1 MGSHSYDTGDM
12 SRYEEVFQAEQRKK
26 YEMKKFTKQHPAGDT
41 SDPLNIA
48 MGYVQETR
56 GDMRLGRSLRRVHE
70 DPDNPAN
77 IDFNFTDDSDDKI
90 TDATPSEVEIR
101 EGVKTK
107 EGQYMYDPSL
117 AGRRG
122 SFVVDIKRKSWS
134 RPGETLCNFDDA
146 GMVAEA
152 MISIGADAVFVNID
166 YAAYGGDIT
175 ELKAVVKAVRKVS
188 RTAAVV
194 MKDIVVDKIQL
205 ALAKEAGCDGVVLMA
220 SVLGENL
227 ENFLNQCSIMGL
239 EAIVEVHTP
248 NEVEEAIN
256 MLVTNFLVT
265 NFDRLTGKYHPEQAE
280 MIAGM
285 FPGTGPLIT
294 IATGGIASPE
304 EARQLLRAGYD
315 GVVIGKAVMGN
326 SLAPDFVAMIRD
338 RELLPAQ
345 VGDLGIDDLDIETA
359 DLEALI
365 RQQNEDMDDP
375 LLADSFQ

>member
-1 MGSHSYDTGDM
+1 MGSDSYPNDM
-12 SRYEEVFQAEQRKK
+12 SRYEDVFRAAQRKT
-26 YEMKKFTKQHPAGDT
+26 YEMKKFKKQHPPGDT

-56 GDMRLGRSLRRVHE
+56 GEMRLGRALRRVHD

-77 IDFNFTDDSDDKI
+77 IDFDEEESKKKVSNNEAK
-90 TDATPSEVEIR
+90 
-101 EGVKTK
+101 EGMKSK
-107 EGQYMYDPSL
+107 QGQYMYDPSL

-122 SFVVDIKRKSWS
+122 SFIVDIKRKSWS

-166 YAAYGGDIT
+166 YNAYGGDIT

-194 MKDIVVDKIQL
+194 MKDIIVDKIQL
-205 ALAKEAGCDGVVLMA
+205 ALAKDAGCDGVILIS
-220 SVLGENL
+220 SVLGEDL

-248 NEVEEAIN
+248 NEVEAAIN

-265 NFDRLTGKYHPEQAE
+265 NFDRLTGTYHPEQAE
-280 MIAGM
+280 MLAGM

-294 IATGGIASPE
+294 IATGGIESPD
-304 EARQLLRAGYD
+304 EARKLLRAGYD

-338 RELLPAQ
+338 REFLPAQ

-359 DLEALI
+359 DLEELI
-365 RQQNEDMDDP
+365 RQQNEDMDDTLP
-375 LLADSFQ
+375 IDSFQ